1 VSRFP
6 DAFRALPLVAGA
18 AGIVGVVANRVIS
31 GVRAGV
37 GGGTSSM
44 EGMLSSPS
52 KTLSVAI
59 ADKLVTV
66 LLLHQCKG
74 RFLQLMMMLPCR
86 PAATPAP
93 RLPADCARCLSW
105 FIPVPHRCPG
115 DSDIRGAGAD
125 GAAVGHSE
133 A

>member
-1 VSRFP
+1 MSRFP

-18 AGIVGVVANRVIS
+18 AGIVGVMANRVIS

-37 GGGTSSM
+37 GVAASM

-52 KTLSVAI
+52 ENLSVAI

-66 LLLHQCKG
+66 LLFHQCKG

-86 PAATPAP
+86 LAASPAP
-93 RLPADCARCLSW
+93 RLPADCTRCLSW